1 MSLSQRQLRV
11 GELVRHALSDIFIR
25 GDVHGL
31 GVPSHLV
38 TVPEVR
44 MTPDLKVATV
54 LVMPLGEAI
63 DRDRTVKAL
72 EAGRKQIRGTLA
84 KRVELKFVPD
94 LRFVIDTRFDD
105 DDRIND
111 LLAEPEVRKDIE
123 SDQGDAE

>member
-1 MSLSQRQLRV
+1 MTLSQRQLRV
-11 GELVRHALSDIFIR
+11 GELVRHALSDVFMR

-38 TVPEVR
+38 TIPEVR

-54 LVMPLGEAI
+54 LVMPLGDTL
-63 DRDRTVKAL
+63 DRNRTVKAL

-111 LLAEPEVRKDIE
+111 LLEDPDVRKDI
-123 SDQGDAE
+123 DGDAEEGQ